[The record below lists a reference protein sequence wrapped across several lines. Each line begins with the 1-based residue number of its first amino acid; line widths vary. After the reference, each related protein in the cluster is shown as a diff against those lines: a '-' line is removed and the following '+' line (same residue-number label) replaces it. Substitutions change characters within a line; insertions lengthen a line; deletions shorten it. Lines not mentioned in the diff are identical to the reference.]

1 MEKILLVEGVRL
13 PQKEGGRPLSSTPP
27 SPLGSVPSAGEIS
40 PSFLGESGFS
50 VSILALSGLS
60 FLFGGGITG
69 VILYFLLI
77 LRKQPEAK
85 ASKLVS
91 AIKPTKDI
99 RTTAKAM
106 LLSIFCRSAH
116 VVFG

>member
-50 VSILALSGLS
+50 VSILAPSGLS
-60 FLFGGGITG
+60 FLFGGGIPG
-69 VILYFLLI
+69 AILYFLG
-77 LRKQPEAK
+77 KQPEAK